1 MKTVNAL
8 VIRNRLG
15 EVLDELARTGEP
27 VLVSKGREPRA
38 VLVTVE
44 DFRRRFVDKL
54 AQEERL
60 RLLEAIGAQGE
71 ERVGTHSSLEVLRSL
86 RGYAK

>member
-27 VLVSKGREPRA
+27 VLVSKGREARA

-54 AQEERL
+54 AEEERRHL
-60 RLLEAIGAQGE
+60 IESIRAQSE
-71 ERVGTHSSLEVLRSL
+71 ERIGTSSSMEVLRSL